1 MLMASLDDV
10 DVNAQWRESIMP
22 DTGGAVI
29 RYGYMLAAPEGAPP
43 SPQAIFVDQP
53 PNSTIPMHFHD
64 NAQFQVVV
72 AGSAKFGNH
81 DVKPIAVHYAAHQT
95 VYGPIIAGKDGLVY
109 LTLRPFTEEG
119 AHWWPGERPDSKR
132 ASARLQLTEQG
143 GEAALSELRKLSQ
156 AATELVIPPDDT
168 GLASWIMRVP
178 PGQSAQA
185 PTHVGGGGQ
194 FLVVTA
200 GSMVFRDRSHKRM
213 ALVWLGPD
221 EQLGQA
227 RAGGDG
233 LELVITQFPQV
244 ALNS

>member
-10 DVNAQWRESIMP
+10 DVNAQWRESVMP

-29 RYGYMLAAPEGAPP
+29 RYGYMLAAPDGGPP

-72 AGSAKFGNH
+72 AGSAKFGGH
-81 DVKPIAVHYAAHQT
+81 DVQPIAVHYAAHQT
-95 VYGPIIAGKDGLVY
+95 VYGPIIAGHDGLVY

-119 AHWWPGERPDSKR
+119 AHWGPNERPDSNR
-132 ASARLQLTEQG
+132 TTARMQLTEQG
-143 GEAALSELRKLSQ
+143 HEAALSELRTLK
-156 AATELVIPPDDT
+156 AVGAELVIPPDET
-168 GLASWIMRVP
+168 GLASWIMRLP
-178 PGQSAQA
+178 PGQSAKA

-200 GSMVFRDRSHKRM
+200 GSMVFRDRSHARM
-213 ALVWLGPD
+213 TLIWLGP
-221 EQLGQA
+221 EEHLGTA
-227 RAGGDG
+227 VAGPDG
-233 LELVITQFPQV
+233 LELVITQFPKA
-244 ALNS
+244 ALN